1 MWRINQLRKPWS
13 AGAMK
18 ISCARQYLMRQEFP
32 HRQDRKVYQ
41 LKWWRY
47 SMLQCFLL
55 RRCQVY
61 APHIK
66 PGSARCCSMFGS
78 LVDSANTKTAT
89 FPETSS
95 NRLADWRPGQEPL
108 KELLTWFP
116 RILNYSKQRKCKG
129 CDGIHRYLVSF
140 TKRKSEQRKPVETK
154 CHPHCWRCKHR
165 CRFCRLKRKEA
176 AVPSLRSE

>member
-66 PGSARCCSMFGS
+66 PGSGRCCSMFGS

-95 NRLADWRPGQEPL
+95 NRLADWRPRQEPL
-108 KELLTWFP
+108 KELLTWVSSHLKLF
-116 RILNYSKQRKCKG
+116 KTKEMQRVRWNPQIPSLLYKKEE
-129 CDGIHRYLVSF
+129 R
-140 TKRKSEQRKPVETK
+140 T
-154 CHPHCWRCKHR
+154 
-165 CRFCRLKRKEA
+165 KEA
-176 AVPSLRSE
+176 GGDKVPPSLLEM